1 MEYVLEMYPELA
13 VGERQASTLE
23 TLVFDFLCSD
33 ADFRGDDGR
42 GNLGGIPDLRDPQ
55 LHSNQQPSV
64 SPIKVLSA

>member
-1 MEYVLEMYPELA
+1 MYPELA

-55 LHSNQQPSV
+55 LH
-64 SPIKVLSA
+64 